1 MGRTLDSSSDS
12 EAKSAQPYLFLG
24 VCFLLLGW
32 RFVQE
37 HSRSKHPN
45 LPAPPKNSSYL
56 TPDTPSGVLLTGRDL
71 STCLSVWLQAR
82 L

>member
-1 MGRTLDSSSDS
+1 MGRTLDSSSES

-45 LPAPPKNSSYL
+45 LPAPPKK
-56 TPDTPSGVLLTGRDL
+56 
-71 STCLSVWLQAR
+71 
-82 L
+82 